1 MMLLTQRGG
10 KWRRVAYSFDLSH
23 RHGLPPHVKRSR
35 GLPRV
40 CGDLAAPLTPHNTP
54 PYARLGILASTA
66 LSTDYRGGR
75 WFESTPAYHGSS
87 HQLRIRCGRRLA
99 QQRVIFCPPVLPTAA
114 DFDPVF
120 ATTATSTTFHR
131 LAREASADDFP
142 EGADPFSF
150 TTRSEL
156 DLIAGLLEIDRGQT
170 LVDIACG
177 QGGPGLWVAR
187 SAGAQLI
194 GVDFS
199 AVGVAQ
205 AESRATAMGLAS
217 HARFLLADAAA
228 TGLPGGHADAA
239 MSIDALQFMPD
250 KAAVLAEVR
259 RILRPNACFALTTWE
274 PAENEPP
281 ATETANNRPLR
292 TLLEGAGFSVERYQ
306 ATPAWRRIARVL
318 YEGWLREKETLVA
331 EMGPES
337 YAELEEEATE
347 LLPKLD
353 DRERVLILSRAT

>member
-1 MMLLTQRGG
+1 
-10 KWRRVAYSFDLSH
+10 V
-23 RHGLPPHVKRSR
+23 V
-35 GLPRV
+35 
-40 CGDLAAPLTPHNTP
+40 
-54 PYARLGILASTA
+54 
-66 LSTDYRGGR
+66 
-75 WFESTPAYHGSS
+75 
-87 HQLRIRCGRRLA
+87 
-99 QQRVIFCPPVLPTAA
+99 PTAA

-120 ATTATSTTFHR
+120 ATTAKSATYRR
-131 LAREASADDFP
+131 LAREASGGDFP

-156 DLIAGLLEIDRGQT
+156 DLIAGFLEVGGGMT

-187 SAGAQLI
+187 SAGAHLI

-205 AESRATAMGLAS
+205 ARNRAAAMGLAN
-217 HARFLLADAAA
+217 HASFVVADAAA
-228 TGLPGGHADAA
+228 TGLPSSHADAA

-259 RILRPNACFALTTWE
+259 RILRPNARFALTTWE
-274 PAENEPP
+274 PSEGDPGAPENP
-281 ATETANNRPLR
+281 NDRPLR
-292 TLLEGAGFSVERYQ
+292 TLLEGAGFSIERYE
-306 ATPAWRRIARVL
+306 ATPAWRRFARAL

-331 EMGPES
+331 EIGAES
-337 YAELEEEATE
+337 YAALEEEATN

-353 DRERVLILSRAT
+353 DQERVLIVSRAV